1 MLLSIWAV
9 GAVAGLL
16 TVAGALA
23 GFAPSGRTARA
34 ERLLTAGCATAALG
48 LCAAS
53 FAVG

>member
-1 MLLSIWAV
+1 MLLSIWVV
-9 GAVAGLL
+9 GGVAGLL
-16 TVAGALA
+16 TAAGALA
-23 GFAPSGRTARA
+23 GFAPGRPAAQA